1 MPSILATQYWVMK
14 PMGEL
19 QGQHWPVCFHVLH
32 HQIRECC
39 GSLLQDCNVLVCM
52 LSLLGMS
59 GALCQ
64 HWIQK
69 CFHNSMFIGFSMCFS
84 WDFNR
89 NFTTSEPRVDDFMDW
104 WQVYTSLDT
113 GGTQFHLCSTSGLW
127 RYMAHLKTTWLSKL
141 HSTKEPYAADEHN
154 LHHSWKPFVHNHCRN
169 LHARV
174 ELNSTYW

>member
-19 QGQHWPVCFHVLH
+19 QGQHWHVCFHVLH

-69 CFHNSMFIGFSMCFS
+69 NFQNSMFIGFSMCFS

-89 NFTTSEPRVDDFMDW
+89 NFTTSEPRVDDLWTDGRFTHPW
-104 WQVYTSLDT
+104 
-113 GGTQFHLCSTSGLW
+113 TQ
-127 RYMAHLKTTWLSKL
+127 
-141 HSTKEPYAADEHN
+141 EEHN
-154 LHHSWKPFVHNHCRN
+154 FTCAPPQDFEDTWRTLRQ
-169 LHARV
+169 LG
-174 ELNSTYW
+174 